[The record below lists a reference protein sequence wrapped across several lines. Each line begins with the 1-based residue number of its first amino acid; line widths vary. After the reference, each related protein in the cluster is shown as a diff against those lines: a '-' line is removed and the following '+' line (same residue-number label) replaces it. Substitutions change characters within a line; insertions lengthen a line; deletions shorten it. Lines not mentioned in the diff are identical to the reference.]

1 MKNQRGFNLIE
12 LMVTIAVL
20 GVLLGVGI
28 PGVQGYIHNNRL
40 ISQINSLSTSLL
52 HARSEAIKRNQRVV
66 VCVSVDGEQC
76 AAGGGGTLW
85 SKGWIVFVDRN
96 GDSDIDVGI
105 PGTDDCADVSTT
117 DCIISVQTAFDG
129 TNTLTPAA
137 SVVDVIGYVG
147 SGAASCNTDATIE
160 TLETCPN
167 STTYFTLCD
176 FRGAAHAKALAVSS
190 TGRTSTITKQPNG
203 SSLTCP

>member
-66 VCVSVDGEQC
+66 VCVSIDGEQC

-137 SVVDVIGYVG
+137 SVVDIIGYVG

-176 FRGAAHAKALAVSS
+176 FRGAAHAKALAISS
-190 TGRTSTITKQPNG
+190 TGRTSTMTKQPNG